1 MLTLNLSRIFKARAI
16 EQPYKFLVTNGF
28 VPFIAHKYKNSKV
41 TQIRVD
47 HIEKLCIALNCT
59 PNDLFEWFPDNLL
72 DNRDMGFEAVG
83 RVANVN
89 AKVGQQVKKGDLLV
103 SLANGDAYGTV
114 LQRQANL
121 DDIVN
126 GARKEDIS
134 IAESDVQ
141 SAQSTLDQN
150 TQSLV
155 DKIKEVYSVV
165 DDAMKTK
172 ADQLFTNPRTVNPEV
187 IVFNNG
193 RDDFFNLKISIDAK
207 RVKLGENLNAL
218 SLKNA
223 SLSVA
228 NLSEDYINQTR
239 DTLTLAKSLL
249 DDLSMVASSVQV
261 NGGVTQATVDGYK
274 NSISLARTSVNAEA
288 LSLTMAEQSYNVS
301 KSGLERA
308 RQQLSLKKAGAT
320 SDEIRAAQAQLQS
333 ARAVL
338 AKTLISAP
346 FDGIVTKMDAKEGE
360 SVNLGSTYVSMIS
373 AANFE
378 VESYVSESDI
388 AKVKVSQPAR
398 ITLDTYGKDVIFPA
412 TVYEV
417 DPAETVVDG
426 VTTYKI
432 KLSFNQA
439 DDRIKS
445 GMTANI
451 TIETS
456 NKPSTFVVPQ
466 EALFLNAGEKMVT
479 VDQGGKRI
487 DKKVETGGLNANG
500 EIEIISGLVAGE
512 RIVVKGK

>member
-1 MLTLNLSRIFKARAI
+1 MKINMKKFFNRFWSVLKLKKVYLPLIAIILAVVLYKSFYSNASTETIITLEPSTFVQ
-16 EQPYKFLVTNGF
+16 EVSVTG
-28 VPFIAHKYKNSKV
+28 KV
-41 TQIRVD
+41 QAANNV
-47 HIEKLCIALNCT
+47 
-59 PNDLFEWFPDNLL
+59 
-72 DNRDMGFEAVG
+72 DMGFEAVG
-83 RVANVN
+83 RVSKVN
-89 AKVGQQVKKGDLLV
+89 AKVGQQVRKGDVLV
-103 SLANGDAYGTV
+103 SLANGDAAGSV

-121 DDIVN
+121 NDLLN
-126 GARKEDIS
+126 GARMEDIS

-150 TQSLV
+150 TQALV
-155 DKIKEVYSVV
+155 DKIKEVYSVA
-165 DDAMKTK
+165 DDAIKTK
-172 ADQLFTNPRTVNPEV
+172 ADQLFTNPRSVNPE
-187 IVFNNG
+187 IITFNNG
-193 RDDFFNLKISIDAK
+193 RDDYFNLKLVIDSK
-207 RVKLGENLNAL
+207 RIRVGENLNAL

-223 SLSVA
+223 SLSA
-228 NLSEDYINQTR
+228 SNLTSDYVSQTR
-239 DTLTLAKSLL
+239 ETLTLVKSLL
-249 DDLSMVASSVQV
+249 DDLSMVASSIQ
-261 NGGVTQATVDGYK
+261 NNIGVSQATIDGYK
-274 NSISLARTSVNAEA
+274 NSISLARTSVNAV
-288 LSLTMAEQSYNVS
+288 SLGLTNVEQSYNVS

-308 RQQLSLKKAGAT
+308 RQQLALKKAGSTA
-320 SDEIRAAQAQLQS
+320 DEIKAAQAQLQS
-333 ARAVL
+333 AQAIL
-338 AKTLISAP
+338 AKTLITAP

-388 AKVKVSQPAR
+388 AKVKVGQSAR

-432 KLSFNQA
+432 KLSFNQM
-439 DDRIKS
+439 DERIKS
-445 GMTANI
+445 GMTSNI

-456 NKPSTFVVPQ
+456 NKPATFVIPQ

-479 VDQGGKRI
+479 VDQGGNRV
-487 DKKVETGGLNANG
+487 DKKVETGGLNASG

>member
-1 MLTLNLSRIFKARAI
+1 MKKFFNRFWSVLKLKKVYLPLIAIILAVVLYKSFYSNASTETIITLEPSTFVQ
-16 EQPYKFLVTNGF
+16 EVSVTG
-28 VPFIAHKYKNSKV
+28 KV
-41 TQIRVD
+41 QAANNV
-47 HIEKLCIALNCT
+47 
-59 PNDLFEWFPDNLL
+59 
-72 DNRDMGFEAVG
+72 DMGFEAVG
-83 RVANVN
+83 RVSKVN
-89 AKVGQQVKKGDLLV
+89 AKVGQQVRKGDVLV
-103 SLANGDAYGTV
+103 SLANGDAAGSV

-121 DDIVN
+121 NDLLN
-126 GARKEDIS
+126 GARMEDIS

-150 TQSLV
+150 TQALV
-155 DKIKEVYSVV
+155 DKIKEVYSVA
-165 DDAMKTK
+165 DDAIKTK
-172 ADQLFTNPRTVNPEV
+172 ADQLFTNPRSVNPE
-187 IVFNNG
+187 IITFNNG
-193 RDDFFNLKISIDAK
+193 RDDYFNLKLVIDSK
-207 RVKLGENLNAL
+207 RIRVGENLNAL

-223 SLSVA
+223 SLSA
-228 NLSEDYINQTR
+228 SNLTSDYVSQTR
-239 DTLTLAKSLL
+239 ETLTLVKSLL
-249 DDLSMVASSVQV
+249 DDLSMVASSIQ
-261 NGGVTQATVDGYK
+261 NNIGVSQATIDGYK
-274 NSISLARTSVNAEA
+274 NSISLARTSVNAV
-288 LSLTMAEQSYNVS
+288 SLGLTNVEQSYNVS

-308 RQQLSLKKAGAT
+308 RQQLALKKAGSTA
-320 SDEIRAAQAQLQS
+320 DEIKAAQAQLQS
-333 ARAVL
+333 AQAIL
-338 AKTLISAP
+338 AKTLITAP

-388 AKVKVSQPAR
+388 AKVKVGQSAR

-432 KLSFNQA
+432 KLSFNQM
-439 DDRIKS
+439 DERIKS
-445 GMTANI
+445 GMTSNI

-456 NKPSTFVVPQ
+456 NKPATFVIPQ

-479 VDQGGKRI
+479 VDQGGNRV
-487 DKKVETGGLNANG
+487 DKKVETGGLNASG

>member
-1 MLTLNLSRIFKARAI
+1 MKKFFNKFWSILKLKKVYLTLIIIILAVVL
-16 EQPYKFLVTNGF
+16 YKSFYSNTSTETIIILEPSTFVQEVSVTG
-28 VPFIAHKYKNSKV
+28 KV
-41 TQIRVD
+41 QAANNV
-47 HIEKLCIALNCT
+47 
-59 PNDLFEWFPDNLL
+59 
-72 DNRDMGFEAVG
+72 DMGFEAVG
-83 RVANVN
+83 RVSKVN
-89 AKVGQQVKKGDLLV
+89 AKVGQQVRKGDVLV
-103 SLANGDAYGTV
+103 SLANGDAAGSV

-121 DDIVN
+121 NDLLN
-126 GARKEDIS
+126 GTRKEDIS

-150 TQSLV
+150 TQALV
-155 DKIKEVYSVV
+155 DKIKEVYSVT
-165 DDAMKTK
+165 DDAIKTK

-193 RDDFFNLKISIDAK
+193 RDDFFTLKLTINSK
-207 RVKLGENLNAL
+207 RVRVGENLSAL
-218 SLKNA
+218 SSKNE

-228 NLSEDYINQTR
+228 NLNDGYIRQTR
-239 DTLTLAKSLL
+239 ETLTLVKSLL
-249 DDLSMVASSVQV
+249 DDLSMVASSVQ
-261 NGGVTQATVDGYK
+261 NNIGVSQDTIDAYK
-274 NSISLARTSVNAEA
+274 NSISSARTSVNAV
-288 LSLTMAEQSYNVS
+288 SLGLTNAEQSYNVS

-308 RQQLSLKKAGAT
+308 RQQLALKKAGSTA
-320 SDEIRAAQAQLQS
+320 DEIKAAQAQLQS
-333 ARAVL
+333 AQAIL
-338 AKTLISAP
+338 AKTLITAP

-360 SVNLGSTYVSMIS
+360 SANLGSTYVSMIS

-388 AKVKVSQPAR
+388 AKVKVGQPAR
-398 ITLDTYGKDVIFPA
+398 ITLDTYGKDVIFQA

-417 DPAETVVDG
+417 DPAETIVDG

-432 KLSFNQA
+432 KLSFNQT
-439 DDRIKS
+439 DERIKS

-456 NKPSTFVVPQ
+456 NKPATFVIPQ

-479 VDQGGKRI
+479 VDQGGNRV
-487 DKKVETGGLNANG
+487 DKKVETGGLNASG